1 MDSWELK
8 NTLDWH
14 SSWRD
19 AEDPDNKR
27 EYLKLVLELLRH
39 KENKRTCIRI
49 DGQIDETTE
58 WHHCATCGVLFLK
71 MNTPG
76 YETRH
81 YAFDEMKGNTAE
93 DVSWLCQ
100 RSEIAEGE
108 GNNSF
113 QKFIEQYLTTNRV
126 KQTYHIQLLVKNTS

>member
-1 MDSWELK
+1 MK

-27 EYLKLVLELLRH
+27 EYLKLVLELLKH

-49 DGQIDETTE
+49 DGQIDKTTE

-76 YETRH
+76 YDTRH
-81 YAFDEMKGNTAE
+81 YAFDALPLNSDIGYLCQYSEFPTAE
-93 DVSWLCQ
+93 D
-100 RSEIAEGE
+100 
-108 GNNSF
+108 NNSF
-113 QKFIEQYLTTNRV
+113 DEFIRRYLNKTLEMHSQR
-126 KQTYHIQLLVKNTS
+126 YHIQLIAKNTS